1 MAAPTQTPRMTA
13 LQNLQ
18 NQLPAASQKIASGI
32 QAARDIQL
40 QQAVARAPTGAAIAP
55 AAQQTAAAATAQT
68 GAQQVDAAKQMVQQ
82 AGQLGQLKLG
92 EQQMAA
98 QQKVAQQQQA
108 ARQQEITNAER
119 LGRLDL
125 AAKKELYDSE
135 IQFKKDESGRTLFNE
150 RQLADYA
157 IRNARSEEE
166 FKKYAQDAQILAK
179 RDLQATETAFNLI
192 MEDLKQRWSL
202 AEQRQD
208 QAAKEEIARIE
219 REARL
224 AMEKKRAKAASKA
237 AMWQAGG
244 QLATVAITAGLLA
257 TGPAGWAALGT
268 TGGLA
273 TLGFAAGAG
282 GALGTAAQTASG
294 E

>member
-1 MAAPTQTPRMTA
+1 MAVPTQTPRMMA

-18 NQLPAASQKIASGI
+18 NQLPVASQRIASGV

-40 QQAVARAPTGAAIAP
+40 QQAVAKAPTGAAIAP

-125 AAKKELYDSE
+125 SAKKELYDNE
-135 IQFKKDESGRTLFNE
+135 LQFKKDEAGRTLFNE

-157 IRNARSEEE
+157 LRNARSEEE
-166 FKKYAQDAQILAK
+166 YKKYAQDAQILAK

-244 QLATVAITAGLLA
+244 QLATVAITAGVIA
-257 TGPAGWAALGT
+257 VTG
-268 TGGLA
+268 
-273 TLGFAAGAG
+273 GFAAPWAVPALTAAAAGG
-282 GALGTAAQTASG
+282 GALGTVAQTASG